1 MKQLIKIDRFVV
13 GIILAILLAYFLP
26 GPASK
31 HSMVPLDTISKVG
44 VSLIFFFYGLKLNPE
59 KIRKGLNNWRLHV
72 LVQSMVFIFFPL
84 LVLVFHPLFKSG
96 TYFDIWLAFLFLASL
111 PSTVSSSVVMVSIAK
126 GNIPAA
132 IFNASISGL
141 IGILVTPLW
150 MGIFLEQQAG
160 DFSFMEVYTNLT
172 LQILFPVALGL
183 LLHRYL
189 GAFASRYSGFLT
201 TFDKLVILLIIYKS
215 FVHSFE
221 DGVFEAVALHQLI
234 LIYLAVL
241 LLFFL
246 VYFSIG
252 QLAKR
257 LDFSIE
263 DTITAQF
270 CGTKK
275 SLVHGTVFSS
285 ILFPAS
291 ISLGLMLLPL
301 MLFHVTQLFIISII
315 ASKLSK
321 RDFQTEK
328 DGPIIDTRGNS

>member
-1 MKQLIKIDRFVV
+1 MKRLIKIDRFVV
-13 GIILAILLAYFLP
+13 GIIIAILLAYFLP
-26 GPASK
+26 GPASRN
-31 HSMVPLDTISKVG
+31 STVPLDTISKVG
-44 VSLIFFFYGLKLNPE
+44 ISLIFFFYGLKLNPE
-59 KIRKGLNNWRLHV
+59 KIRQGLKNWRLHV
-72 LVQSMVFIFFPL
+72 LVQSIVFIFFPL
-84 LVLVFHPLFKSG
+84 LVLTFYPLFKSG
-96 TYFDIWLAFLFLASL
+96 AYFDIWLAFLFMASL

-150 MGIFLEQQAG
+150 MGIFLEQQSG
-160 DFSFMEVYTNLT
+160 DFSFLEVYTNLT

-189 GAFASRYSGFLT
+189 GIFASRYSTFLT

-221 DGVFEAVALHQLI
+221 DGVFDSVEIQQLV
-234 LIYLAVL
+234 LIYAAVL

-252 QLAKR
+252 WLSKKLQ
-257 LDFSIE
+257 FSIE

-291 ISLGLMLLPL
+291 FSIGIMLLPL

-315 ASKLSK
+315 ASKWSK
-321 RDFQTEK
+321 RERTPETA
-328 DGPIIDTRGNS
+328 DTPH